1 MLILILV
8 SWFYLDFFNSKKDS
22 LTISKHKAEALN
34 MREQVASLIL
44 LKQKA
49 TVAMALSLANDKSLA
64 LKVKNKEIEQDYYEI
79 LIQKLTQETLY
90 KNIWIQLFDK
100 EINTLYRSWS
110 QMRGDN
116 LSHIREDLL
125 GAVRERKIIYS
136 ISAGKFNLSIKAI
149 VPLFIKDEFIGI
161 IEIIS
166 HFNSISKELKKSNID
181 SVVVLDKRYKKQI
194 EEPFTKMFI
203 NDYYV
208 ANFDAPK
215 ELRERMQRD
224 GVEDYFTKDCKIVDD
239 MIVTSYELRSAD
251 GTLFGHYVMF
261 KKINNLSSL
270 DLDYFMFKWLAF
282 GIVFLMSGAIL
293 GIMAL
298 FFASRRQKEYFHNI
312 INSSTNIVI
321 VSDTKNILDAN
332 KIFFKYFSRYKT
344 LQEFKDKHKSI
355 SEFFVV
361 EDEYLKA
368 QIDGL
373 NWVKYVIQNPQEV
386 HKVKLDIFGEIH
398 CFSVGAAK
406 LFSTREQYSIILS
419 DITKQE
425 IYKKELELLST
436 TDELTKTGNRR
447 YFERKLKEEISRARR
462 YNYPFSL
469 VMFDIDHF
477 KVVNDK
483 HGHAIGDE
491 VLIEYSK
498 LVDSHLREADV
509 FCRVGG
515 EEFMIILPYTLKQ
528 DAKDIAE
535 KLRQAIEL
543 HKKVVPITM
552 SFGVVEFEKSDDF
565 ESIYKRVDDA
575 LYSAKG
581 SGRNMVVVG

>member
-1 MLILILV
+1 M
-8 SWFYLDFFNSKKDS
+8 
-22 LTISKHKAEALN
+22 TKHQAEVTL
-34 MREQVASLIL
+34 MREQVSSLIL

-49 TVAMALSLANDKSLA
+49 TIAMALSLANDKSLA
-64 LKVKNKEIEQDYYEI
+64 LKVKNRDIEQDYYKQ
-79 LIQKLTQETLY
+79 LIQNLTQETLY
-90 KNIWIQLFDK
+90 KNIWIQLFDRD
-100 EINTLYRSWS
+100 INTLYRSWS
-110 QMRGDN
+110 QKRGDN
-116 LSHIREDLL
+116 LSKIRTDLQET
-125 GAVRERKIIYS
+125 VKNKKVVYS
-136 ISAGKFNLSIKAI
+136 ISAAKFNLSLKAI
-149 VPLFIKDEFIGI
+149 VPLFVKDEFVGI
-161 IEIIS
+161 IEVIS
-166 HFNSISKELKKSNID
+166 HFNSITKELQKSNID
-181 SVVVLDKRYKKQI
+181 SVVVLDKEYTSRL
-194 EEPFTKMFI
+194 EEPFTKLFI
-203 NDYYV
+203 GEYYI
-208 ANFDAPK
+208 ANFDAPE
-215 ELRERMQRD
+215 ELREKMQRD
-224 GVEDYFTKDCKIVDD
+224 GVESYFTKDCKIVDN
-239 MIVTSYELRSAD
+239 MIVGSYELKGAD

-261 KKINNLSSL
+261 KKIDNLSNL
-270 DLDYFMFKWLAF
+270 DLDYFMFKWLTF
-282 GIVFLMSGAIL
+282 GIVFVMSIAIL
-293 GIMAL
+293 GIMLL
-298 FFASRRQKEYFHNI
+298 FFANRRQKEYFHNI

-321 VSDTKNILDAN
+321 VSDSKNILDAN

-498 LVDSHLREADV
+498 LVNSHLREADV

-515 EEFMIILPYTLKQ
+515 EEFMIILPYTPKH
-528 DAKDIAE
+528 DAKEIAQ
-535 KLRQAIEL
+535 KLRIVIEAY
-543 HKKVVPITM
+543 KKVVPITM

-565 ESIYKRVDDA
+565 EAIYKRVDDA
-575 LYSAKG
+575 LYKAKE
-581 SGRNMVVVG
+581 SGRNMVVVE